1 MFYLL
6 LFPYVMARYNKKCSR
21 PLFFLYVF
29 FFSNTR
35 FSPSVQ
41 YNDCWNA
48 FYLCIRVCLY
58 QKGLMRSPVPR
69 GEKGLTLAHIRAS
82 LREMADLPSS
92 STNTGPFTS
101 RTERERDIVKH
112 IHLSHHKLIC
122 HKRIQTCIL
131 CPVKQD
137 NCTSEWLGRLEPV
150 T

>member
-1 MFYLL
+1 MRSLHF
-6 LFPYVMARYNKKCSR
+6 ATTA
-21 PLFFLYVF
+21 VF
-29 FFSNTR
+29 
-35 FSPSVQ
+35 SVQ
-41 YNDCWNA
+41 SNWGDT
-48 FYLCIRVCLY
+48 

-92 STNTGPFTS
+92 STNTGPLVFKD
-101 RTERERDIVKH
+101 REKETLQNTIATKSTRR
-112 IHLSHHKLIC
+112 SHT
-122 HKRIQTCIL
+122 RTCIL